1 MFVIMF
7 FENKKNEVNFK
18 KIKKKYIYI
27 KYEVIKY
34 IEIQEIK
41 KYVFIFFKYVDDIY
55 IKKK

>member
-1 MFVIMF
+1 MF

>member
-7 FENKKNEVNFK
+7 FENKKNKVNFK

-41 KYVFIFFKYVDDIY
+41 KYVFILFKYVYDIY